1 MKPGKKILP
10 CGQRQWKMY
19 REKILREA
27 IALHAGF
34 FCMNQTVRIM
44 GHNAL

>member
-1 MKPGKKILP
+1 MLVAWKRDFALLKPGKKILP

-27 IALHAGF
+27 IAHHAGF
-34 FCMNQTVRIM
+34 FV
-44 GHNAL
+44 